1 MNKKNMLLTILCTI
15 LAVQTALP
23 AQSNES
29 QKGWKP
35 LCKSYATSLISG
47 GAIGSITGLL
57 TIHTLKKS
65 IAFADVIMK
74 KHNHEVSQVS
84 SFFTFGVI
92 VPILALISEYKLRST
107 LVNDINQ
114 NLAENEIKHNKNLVR
129 DTAWI
134 ASWIA
139 FLSAAM

>member
-1 MNKKNMLLTILCTI
+1 MNKKNMLLTVLCAISATQI
-15 LAVQTALP
+15 TLP
-23 AQSNES
+23 AKPQQSSKEPS
-29 QKGWKP
+29 E
-35 LCKSYATSLISG
+35 LYATLISG
-47 GAIGSITGLL
+47 GTIGSITGLL
-57 TIHTLKKS
+57 SAFTVAKS
-65 IAFADVIMK
+65 ITLAGSIIQ
-74 KHNHEVSQVS
+74 KHNNKVSEIS

-114 NLAENEIKHNKNLVR
+114 NLSENEIPHNKNLIR

-139 FLSAAM
+139 FLSCINFDK